1 MNSKSKHKGVVMFY
15 SIIYSGRRR
24 NFRVL
29 ISFILIVLNMN
40 MFSGCT
46 TTNIEYINPDV
57 QVSDILKDISGI
69 KLVNGKTIEC
79 RNNLIKIDKSSYSTG
94 SVYIQTL
101 DTIKA
106 GSSGYSY
113 RTSWN
118 ELSIPLSDIRNFQ
131 IEETKVNAAM
141 GAGIVLGAM
150 VIVSLLILA
159 VSDPIFGK

>member
-1 MNSKSKHKGVVMFY
+1 MYYSLKNSGKVTE
-15 SIIYSGRRR
+15 I
-24 NFRVL
+24 RVL
-29 ISFILIVLNMN
+29 TGIVLFLSFMI
-40 MFSGCT
+40 FYAGCT
-46 TTNIEYINPDV
+46 TTNIVNINPDV

-79 RNNLIKIDKSSYSTG
+79 RDNLIKIDKSSYSTG

-141 GAGIVLGAM
+141 GAGIVLGAL